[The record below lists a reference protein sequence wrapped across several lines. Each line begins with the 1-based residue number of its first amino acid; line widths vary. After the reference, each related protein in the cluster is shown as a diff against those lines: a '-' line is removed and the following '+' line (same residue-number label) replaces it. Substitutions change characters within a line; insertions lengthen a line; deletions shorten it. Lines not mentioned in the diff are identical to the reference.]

1 MLKTRLLAG
10 FATAALL
17 VPQLAFAAS
26 PQQTLDQAV
35 RLLAEHPTA
44 QNVSLDITMDGSFV
58 PSRRLSKRDA
68 EASGARTVPTSF
80 QTHLIVEGS
89 LFPHAD
95 ANGVDGQGRIRLVKV
110 TSTGEPVVD
119 LSDLGSIEWRVI
131 GDVFY
136 VRIAGI
142 SSELRAYMQGM
153 GLDIHMLDGAVGTW
167 LKIDPQGLTSF
178 IQQALPVSGA
188 ATITT
193 HSSNDL
199 EKLLRTLPLFQL
211 VKIEKKVVQGDQTYT
226 RLSVRIHPGFWTRL
240 DKMLAKSIEA
250 DLQDLKAFSPREY
263 PKQRALR
270 LATMRKSLKET
281 RTSFTNMRLILMINT
296 RSGRIE
302 RVEGAWQESVPSYAY
317 LYRGNRSVK
326 VLQGQEKVQIRFAG
340 SLREIEMRAVQE
352 PTPFVTIEALIT
364 QLMGGF
370 LGGSLDTETTTSTLV
385 VPVTP

>member
-10 FATAALL
+10 FATTALL
-17 VPQLAFAAS
+17 VPQLTFAAS
-26 PQQTLDQAV
+26 PQQTLDQAA
-35 RLLAEHPTA
+35 RLLVEHPTA

-58 PSRRLSKRDA
+58 PSRRLSRRDA
-68 EASGARTVPTSF
+68 EASGARTTPTSF
-80 QTHLIVEGS
+80 QTHIIVEGS
-89 LFPHAD
+89 LFPHAN

-110 TSTGEPVVD
+110 ASTGEPVVD
-119 LSDLGSIEWRVI
+119 LSNLGSVEWRVI

-136 VRIAGI
+136 IRIASI
-142 SSELRAYMQGM
+142 SSELRTYMQGT

-211 VKIEKKVVQGDQTYT
+211 VKMEKNVTQGDQTYT
-226 RLSVRIHPGFWTRL
+226 RLSVRLHPGFWTRL
-240 DKMLAKSIEA
+240 EKMLAASIET

-270 LATMRKSLKET
+270 LAAMRKSLKET
-281 RTSFTNMRLILMINT
+281 RTSFTNMRLILMVNT

-302 RVEGAWQESVPSYAY
+302 RMEGAWQETMPSYAY

-326 VLQGQEKVQIRFAG
+326 ILEGQEKVQIRFAG
-340 SLREIEMRAVQE
+340 SLQTIETRTVQE

-364 QLMGGF
+364 QLMGGL
-370 LGGSLDTETTTSTLV
+370 LGGSLDTETATSTLV
-385 VPVTP
+385 APITP